1 MTTVKSFMTLTP
13 GWRAWLT
20 SRCTQACPPLEG
32 WTQWAEKNNFKKLYT
47 LAHLIILLNNLAN

>member
-20 SRCTQACPPLEG
+20 SRCKQACPPLEG
-32 WTQWAEKNNFKKLYT
+32 WTQWAENIIKKTLYSYS
-47 LAHLIILLNNLAN
+47 L